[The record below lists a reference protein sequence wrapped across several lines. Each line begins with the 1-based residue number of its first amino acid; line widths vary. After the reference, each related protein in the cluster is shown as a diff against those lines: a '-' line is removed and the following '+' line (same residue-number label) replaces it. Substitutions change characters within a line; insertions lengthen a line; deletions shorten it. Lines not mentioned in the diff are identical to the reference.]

1 MRTPPTYARA
11 ALRATSA
18 TRRMLAACCV
28 ALMVK
33 AGESLVA
40 GWPQGGTC
48 MGIAGGEWG
57 S

>member
-48 MGIAGGEWG
+48 VGIAGGEWG